1 MIQKTFS
8 RSQKAENVI
17 KSKIL
22 DTIKERTHVNILY
35 LCGENANELHEN
47 LFSNCRLRL
56 FFNRIMNKKLI
67 FGIAMMLCCTNLSA
81 QNTAPVTNIRGAQYP
96 QITTDHRGVFQL
108 RAPQAQEVIVDI
120 GGKKYPMSKNAEGIW
135 TATTDPLMS
144 GINYYFMYVDGVQI
158 SDPASETFYG
168 CSRMASCIEVPYNND
183 NRFEPADV
191 AHGETAMRRYYSK
204 THQTW
209 RRMFVYLPPSYQKQ
223 SSRQY
228 PVLYIL
234 HGGGEDERGW
244 ALQGRTDIILENL
257 IAQGKA
263 EEFIV
268 VMPDANCRDFE
279 KELLQECIPVVEQN
293 YRVLADADHR
303 AMAGL
308 SMGGLYTL
316 NTTINHPELFRYVG
330 VFSSGWWAN
339 TPKGME
345 NTMGAEQYYQKLAAR
360 PNYYNQQFREFYITM
375 GGQEDIAFNN
385 CRIMRERFD
394 KIGIKHTYFE
404 TPGGHTWPVWRESL
418 YQFAQRLFKDKVELA
433 NGDKAKDYYTKP
445 TSATSSV
452 DDQGFIRRW
461 RLLEPISRPVRS
473 NNVFT
478 DTYLREAFNTQY
490 FKNQMTIL
498 PKDGQKVKTTVV
510 QEVVPPGFGR
520 GPMAQQPQKPE
531 FKTVNETLTWHVL
544 ESSRYNV
551 KLFRFG
557 EEYKQRLYGVLY
569 WAVTVIDCPE
579 DMTVRLAVGSN
590 SSSMW
595 WVNGKEALLM
605 SGDRR
610 MVVDDCSSPLL
621 TLKKGQNI
629 IRGAIINGP
638 GMSDFCI
645 RLLDEKGKPV
655 KNITIR

>member
-1 MIQKTFS
+1 
-8 RSQKAENVI
+8 
-17 KSKIL
+17 
-22 DTIKERTHVNILY
+22 
-35 LCGENANELHEN
+35 
-47 LFSNCRLRL
+47 
-56 FFNRIMNKKLI
+56 
-67 FGIAMMLCCTNLSA
+67 
-81 QNTAPVTNIRGAQYP
+81 
-96 QITTDHRGVFQL
+96 
-108 RAPQAQEVIVDI
+108 
-120 GGKKYPMSKNAEGIW
+120 
-135 TATTDPLMS
+135 
-144 GINYYFMYVDGVQI
+144 VDGVQI

-183 NRFEPADV
+183 TRFEPADV

-204 THQTW
+204 TSGAW
-209 RRMFVYLPPSYQKQ
+209 RRIFVYLPPSYQKQ
-223 SSRQY
+223 ADRKY

-268 VMPDANCRDFE
+268 AMCDANCRDFE
-279 KELLQECIPVVEQN
+279 KEMLQECIPVVEQN
-293 YRVLADADHR
+293 YRVQADADHR

-345 NTMGAEQYYQKLAAR
+345 NRMGAEQYYQKLAAR
-360 PNYYNQQFREFYITM
+360 PDYYNQQFREFFITM

-394 KIGIKHTYFE
+394 KIGIKYSYFE
-404 TPGGHTWPVWRESL
+404 APGGHTWPVWRESL
-418 YQFAQRLFKDKVELA
+418 YQFAQRLFKDKVQLA
-433 NGDKAKDYYTKP
+433 NDDHAKDYYVKP
-445 TSATSSV
+445 VSATSSV

-461 RLLEPISRPVRS
+461 RLLEPLSRPVRT
-473 NNVFT
+473 NAVFT

-498 PKDGQKVKTTVV
+498 PKDGQKVNTTVV
-510 QEVVPPGFGR
+510 QEVIPPGFGR
-520 GPMAQQPQKPE
+520 GPQAQQPAQPT
-531 FKTVNETLTWHVL
+531 FKTVKETLTWHEL

-569 WAVTVIDCPE
+569 WAVTVVDCPE
-579 DMTVRLAVGSN
+579 DMENVRLAVGSN
-590 SSSMW
+590 SASMW
-595 WVNGKEALLM
+595 WVNGKEVLLM

-610 MVVDDCSSPLL
+610 MVVDDCVSQSF

-629 IRGAIINGP
+629 IRGSVINGP
-638 GMSDFCI
+638 GMSDFCV
-645 RLLDEKGKPV
+645 RLINEKGEPI
-655 KNITIR
+655 KNVTIR